1 MYLETDRLILRPWRE
16 SDAEECYK
24 YAKDL
29 RIGPMCGW
37 PIHASIE
44 DSRRIIREVLS
55 VPETY
60 AVVLKETKMPIGS
73 IGLHRRGLAERNDE
87 AELGYWIGVPYWG
100 RGFVS
105 EAACELLRH
114 AFEDLDLRCV
124 WCGYYAGNERSKRVS
139 EKLGFKYQRTIENV
153 CVSQMN
159 ETRKEYVSCLTKEEW
174 LSGQQRFAL
183 YDRS

>member
-1 MYLETDRLILRPWRE
+1 MYLETDRLMLRPWRE

-24 YAKDL
+24 YAKDP

-37 PIHASIE
+37 SMHTSVG

-55 VPETY
+55 VSETY

-73 IGLHRRGLAERNDE
+73 IGLHRRDLAERDDE
-87 AELGYWIGVPYWG
+87 AELGYWIGVPCWG
-100 RGFVS
+100 RGFAS
-105 EAACELLRH
+105 EAARELLRH
-114 AFEDLDLRCV
+114 AFEDLDLRRV

-139 EKLGFKYQRTIENV
+139 EKLGFKYQRASEDV
-153 CVSQMN
+153 FVSQMN

-174 LSGQQRFAL
+174 LSVQQRSAL
-183 YDRS
+183 HE

>member
-24 YAKDL
+24 YAKDP

-37 PIHASIE
+37 SIHTSVE
-44 DSRRIIREVLS
+44 DSRRLVREVLS

-73 IGLHRRGLAERNDE
+73 IDLHHRDLTERDSE

-100 RGFVS
+100 RGFAP
-105 EAACELLRH
+105 ETARELLRH
-114 AFEDLDLRCV
+114 AFEDLDLKRV
-124 WCGYYAGNERSKRVS
+124 LCGYYAGNERSKRVS
-139 EKLGFKYQRTIENV
+139 EKLGFKYQRAREDV
-153 CVSQMN
+153 FVSQMN
-159 ETRKEYVSCLTKEEW
+159 ETRKEYVSSLTKEAW
-174 LSGQQRFAL
+174 LSGQQCFAL
-183 YDRS
+183 RDRA